1 MRARKEFP
9 KDSAWN
15 SPKGPFRGA
24 LERRALPPAS
34 AQRKEPNVG
43 LEYSASLDNLW
54 MAIPSVLEE
63 LGLKLAGDNK
73 QEGTHITQHRIA

>member
-1 MRARKEFP
+1 
-9 KDSAWN
+9 
-15 SPKGPFRGA
+15 
-24 LERRALPPAS
+24 
-34 AQRKEPNVG
+34 VG
-43 LEYSASLDNLW
+43 REYSASLDNLW

>member
-15 SPKGPFRGA
+15 SPKGPFRDA
-24 LERRALPPAS
+24 LKRRALPPAS
-34 AQRKEPNVG
+34 AQQKEPNVG
-43 LEYSASLDNLW
+43 REYSASLESLW

-73 QEGTHITQHRIA
+73 QEGTHITLHRIA

>member
-15 SPKGPFRGA
+15 SPKGPFRDA

-43 LEYSASLDNLW
+43 REYSASLENLW

-63 LGLKLAGDNK
+63 LGLKLAGDKK
-73 QEGTHITQHRIA
+73 QEGKHITLHRIV